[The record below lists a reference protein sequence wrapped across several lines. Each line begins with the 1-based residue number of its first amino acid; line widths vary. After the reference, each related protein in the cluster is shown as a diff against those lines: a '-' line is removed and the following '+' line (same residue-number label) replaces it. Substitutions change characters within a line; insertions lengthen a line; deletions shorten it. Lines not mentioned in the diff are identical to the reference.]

1 MTNNSNN
8 SYDVIIVGGG
18 HNGLVCA
25 GYLAKAGKSVVVL
38 EAQAQVGG
46 AAVTDELSYGKTMST
61 CAQFLNQLNST
72 ISKDLNLSSHGLK
85 LSASHIST
93 IALDVAGDHMHLTR
107 TSVKGGGVSESDA
120 ENFKNFMTLMH
131 DYADTLGFLI
141 DLPPMDIFNL
151 DWDDKVA
158 AMKLGWKLRFGLG
171 AEKMS
176 ELLRMIGMNIRDV
189 LDDEFD
195 NELLK
200 GALSFDAVLGTHTGP
215 YSPGNF
221 LNFLYRIASGNGG
234 AVDIPEGGMGAVTAA
249 MASAATANGA
259 HIRTGARVKS
269 INVENC
275 AVTGV
280 TLENGEVLNGDI
292 VASNANMKTTV
303 FDMVG
308 PRHFEADFVKRVGDI
323 RMRGTAAKLHIA
335 LKELPE
341 FNGLSDDDLMNRLV
355 IAPSQNSVERA
366 FNHVKYGE
374 VSTSPMMEISIPSL
388 VDSSVAENGHV
399 LSATVQYAPYDL
411 KGGWTKEAKAD
422 FLEVCID
429 RIAEYAPNIRDH
441 IEHAELLTPKD
452 LEDRFGLIG
461 GNWHHGELTLDQMLM
476 LRPVPEASRYALP
489 LDGMYICGAGAHP
502 GGGVMGAAGRNAAQA
517 IIKGDA
523 Q

>member
-1 MTNNSNN
+1 MTNNS
-8 SYDVIIVGGG
+8 SKAYDVIIVGGG

-25 GYLAKAGKSVVVL
+25 GYLAKAGKKVVVL
-38 EAQAQVGG
+38 EAQNQVGG
-46 AAVTDELSYGKTMST
+46 AAVTSELSSGKKVSS
-61 CAQFLNQLNST
+61 CAHYLNQLNP
-72 ISKDLNLSSHGLK
+72 KVANDLNLSAHGLK
-85 LSASHIST
+85 LSASNIAT
-93 IALDVAGDHMHLTR
+93 IALNGDGNHMFLSR
-107 TSVKGGGVSESDA
+107 NSVKGGGINDGDA
-120 ENFKNFMTLMH
+120 DNYRTFMALMH
-131 DYADTLGFLI
+131 EYAETLGLLI
-141 DLPPMDIFNL
+141 DIPPMDIFNL
-151 DWDDKVA
+151 DWDDKIA
-158 AMKLGWKLRFGLG
+158 AMKLGWKMRFGLG

-215 YSPGNF
+215 YSAGNF
-221 LNFLYRIASGNGG
+221 LTFLYRIASGNNG
-234 AVDIPEGGMGAVTAA
+234 AVDIPEGGMGAVTKA
-249 MASAATANGA
+249 MANAAIANGA
-259 HIRTGARVKS
+259 EVRTSARVKS
-269 INVENC
+269 IDVDKC
-275 AVTGV
+275 AVIGV
-280 TLENGEVLNGDI
+280 TLEDGEVLSAKI

-323 RMRGTAAKLHIA
+323 RMRGAAAKLNIA
-335 LKELPE
+335 LKGLPE
-341 FNGLSDDDLMNRLV
+341 FTGLSNDDLKNRLV
-355 IAPSQNSVERA
+355 IAPSQNQVEHA

-388 VDSSVAENGHV
+388 VDDSLAENGHV

-411 KGGWTKEAKAD
+411 KGGWTEQAKNE
-422 FLEVCID
+422 FLETCID
-429 RIAEYAPNIRDH
+429 RLSEYAPNIREY
-441 IEHAELLTPKD
+441 IETAELITPKD
-452 LEDRFGLIG
+452 LEDRFGLVG

-523 Q
+523 